1 MGICDGPDVL
11 HFSSVSLDCARQ
23 DNFVPASSAG
33 TCQYLHTSTCSKLH
47 AHQAHGAANI
57 CARVYIQGKHC
68 LLMLQ
73 SADEAR
79 AAFED
84 APNVSVVEMHIN
96 DAWARDWGPT
106 VSLAI
111 CSSNSYY
118 YLPFVPNREA

>member
-1 MGICDGPDVL
+1 MDIVFVMVPTCCTSVVSVL
-11 HFSSVSLDCARQ
+11 TVQGRTNFQQSLQVHA
-23 DNFVPASSAG
+23 
-33 TCQYLHTSTCSKLH
+33 QYLCTSLCSKPH
-47 AHQAHGAANI
+47 VHKAHGAANI
-57 CARVYIQGKHC
+57 CARVCMQSKQGKRC

-111 CSSNSYY
+111 CS
-118 YLPFVPNREA
+118 